1 MTCVA
6 QHWREPALSL
16 EPCQGLTGVS
26 GLAQPCCTEIR
37 TSTRTG
43 LSTAVGSTAV
53 GSTAVGSTAVG
64 STAVGSTTSAS
75 R

>member
-1 MTCVA
+1 M
-6 QHWREPALSL
+6 
-16 EPCQGLTGVS
+16 S